1 MHGGGRLDFV
11 YLRALRQ
18 YDGGNPAFICFHDS
32 DAFYISGGIIPAVFL
47 PEAVTG
53 FGKWMPAA
61 FLMDAVKWM
70 IKGGTALPVL
80 KLVLMEGIVFA
91 LSAVLR
97 RKEYDYG

>member
-1 MHGGGRLDFV
+1 
-11 YLRALRQ
+11 
-18 YDGGNPAFICFHDS
+18 
-32 DAFYISGGIIPAVFL
+32 
-47 PEAVTG
+47 
-53 FGKWMPAA
+53 MPAA